1 MHPVVF
7 GLTYLGSW
15 LLMGLGVF
23 LAFRVVRDLRRVST
37 GKMAAA
43 QAKAMEVGSLVRLAL
58 IALIVLVS
66 VGVVYAGAYTF
77 YNLMIVG

>member
-43 QAKAMEVGSLVRLAL
+43 QAKAMEVGALVRLAL